1 MNKLLLQPKCVIPGE
16 YKNRKVFFLAGPIHG
31 GGGWQMKA
39 AEFLW
44 AKYPGCIV
52 ADPTRWDAAEKV
64 AKSDT
69 RRQKI
74 TEHRKNA
81 IGVKD
86 DILYPNQSSWEN
98 DYMKMASE
106 KGELIFWLGKE
117 STTEPREKGVY
128 AQDTRVEI
136 GMWIEKIKNNPKL
149 NVKIGGSWE
158 IDEKGHETS
167 NSFGGMNFIA
177 YYLTDEK
184 DRKRIYNGEINDSHL
199 VLAKSLDEFLEKSLP
214 SEIIEPRIPK
224 IPLK

>member
-1 MNKLLLQPKCVIPGE
+1 MSKLLLQPKYVMPEE
-16 YKNRKVFFLAGPIHG
+16 YKNRKVFFLAGPING

-44 AKYPGCIV
+44 ARYPGCV
-52 ADPTRWDAAEKV
+52 VVDPTRWDAAEKV
-64 AKSDT
+64 AKSDIEK
-69 RRQKI
+69 QKI

-81 IGVKD
+81 I
-86 DILYPNQSSWEN
+86 LYPNQRSWES
-98 DYMKMASE
+98 DYMKIASE
-106 KGELIFWLGKE
+106 KGELIFWLEKE

-136 GMWIEKIKNNPKL
+136 GMWIERIKNNPRLK
-149 NVKIGGSWE
+149 VKIGGPWE
-158 IDEKGHETS
+158 IDEKGHETP
-167 NSFGGMNFIA
+167 NSFRGMNFIT
-177 YYLTDEK
+177 YYLTGEK
-184 DRKRIYNGEINDSHL
+184 DRKKIYNGEINNSHL